1 MEGAAGLGGLRQTAP
16 NRDLLHVFQKTGAGV
31 CVCVFVFV
39 LHGYQGV
46 CVCVFFMATC

>member
-31 CVCVFVFV
+31 CVCV
-39 LHGYQGV
+39 LHGYLLKKPLVGREV
-46 CVCVFFMATC
+46 RTHRGP